1 MFSTTTGLSRNS
13 GNDGNR
19 WTALN
24 FRRQSL
30 IIPKVL
36 LSLHGISIR
45 IAMYKQI
52 IRPLLFSLNPETA
65 HNLTFFALKALRYI
79 PLARPLVRMIYSR
92 KTPDL
97 EREVFGLKFRNPV
110 GLAGGLDKNGE
121 FYNDLGNFG
130 FGFVEIGSLTPEPQ
144 PGNPKPRLF
153 RVVKD
158 RAIINRMGINNKG
171 IRNAVENLKRMKP
184 DVLVAG
190 NISKNTSSINED
202 AVKDYESAFALLYD
216 FVDMFVLNIS
226 CPNVSGLSA
235 LQDVSFLS
243 EIVDKLL
250 NLRMYFDEY
259 RPILIKV
266 SPDISHQQLDEI
278 IDYSLMSGV
287 DGIVAG
293 NTTRSREGLTLP
305 QEKIDEIGNGGMSGA
320 PLFRKNL
327 ELVRYIHEQSRG
339 KLPIIGVGGI
349 MSGEQARQMLDAG
362 ASLVEIY
369 SGFIYEGPSLVRKI
383 NKYLQK

>member
-1 MFSTTTGLSRNS
+1 
-13 GNDGNR
+13 
-19 WTALN
+19 
-24 FRRQSL
+24 
-30 IIPKVL
+30 
-36 LSLHGISIR
+36 
-45 IAMYKQI
+45 MYKQI
-52 IRPLLFSLNPETA
+52 IRPLMFSLNPETA

-130 FGFVEIGSLTPEPQ
+130 FSFVEIGSLTPEPQ